1 MENFEVFTVQIL
13 NEESDV
19 LYGAFVHY
27 DQALSC
33 FEKCKE
39 KVGDKFH
46 PESYGVAIFGW
57 KNGEQFT
64 LDEWQKPNEMKKWK
78 VSGIYTEY
86 IYAETEEEAI
96 EQFDDISAG
105 YATEEFDEIVCEE
118 MPLSHEKI

>member
-13 NEESDV
+13 NEESVV
-19 LYGAFVHY
+19 LYGAFTHY

-33 FEKCKE
+33 FEKNKE
-39 KVGDKFH
+39 KVGDRFH
-46 PESYGVAIFGW
+46 SESYGIAIFGW
-57 KNGEQFT
+57 KNGEQFV
-64 LDEWQKPNEMKKWK
+64 LDEWQKPPIKRKFR
-78 VSGIYTEY
+78 VSGIFTEY

-96 EQFDDISAG
+96 EQFDEISEG